1 MRQTY
6 PAGWAYRPGI
16 IVFRT
21 FPSFSPPTTV
31 AGFPMIAIIAPSL
44 DDKRIYPIRNLKP
57 GGVLRSRAVIR
68 HASGKGANAARAAAR
83 LGANVLLVAPAGE
96 EFRGLL
102 DEQLGYLG
110 VRLLLTGTRLPT
122 RSCITVLEED
132 GRATELV
139 QEALPMEKDEVVC
152 FERDALGAIDG
163 ADAVLLAGS
172 LPGGMQ
178 PAFLAR
184 CAARAAQRGIPI
196 VCDLQGEALL
206 AAAADVPAVI
216 KINRE
221 EFDALRSLLD
231 EAGDDDALAAALI
244 ARGASCVIVTDGPRA
259 VSAWTRDGVTVHDV
273 PPGDVVNP
281 VGSGDAMSGAL
292 TIALADGVP
301 LDEAIRAGIAAGVA
315 NARTLLPGEV

>member
-1 MRQTY
+1 
-6 PAGWAYRPGI
+6 
-16 IVFRT
+16 
-21 FPSFSPPTTV
+21 
-31 AGFPMIAIIAPSL
+31 MIAIIAPSL
-44 DDKRIYPIRNLKP
+44 DDKRIYPIRSLKP

-83 LGANVLLVAPAGE
+83 LGAAVLLVAPAGE

-139 QEALPMEKDEVVC
+139 QEALPMEKDEVLC
-152 FERDALGAIDG
+152 FEGDALGAIDG

-178 PAFLAR
+178 PSFLAR

-216 KINRE
+216 KINRK

-231 EAGDDDALAAALI
+231 EAGDDDALGAALI

-259 VSAWTRDGVTVHDV
+259 VRAWTRDGVTVHDV

-292 TIALADGVP
+292 TVALADGVP
-301 LDEAIRAGIAAGVA
+301 LDAAIRAGIAAGAA
-315 NARTLLPGEV
+315 NVRTLLPGEV